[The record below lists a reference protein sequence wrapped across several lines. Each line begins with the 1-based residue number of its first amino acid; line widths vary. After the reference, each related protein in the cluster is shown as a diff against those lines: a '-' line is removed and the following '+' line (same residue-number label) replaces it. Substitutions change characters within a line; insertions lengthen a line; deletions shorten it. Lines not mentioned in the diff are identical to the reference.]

1 MSLGFNIANV
11 AINLPILI
19 VDGLLVELKLKS

>member
-1 MSLGFNIANV
+1 MSLGINIANV